1 MALLK
6 KRKLLSYPL
15 DQGLFLP
22 CNYVAREDRQENSRP
37 NNVII
42 NKKKLLNTH
51 PLSAAITAAPMV
63 GIFGLF
69 YSGICECCSL
79 QSFDKICET
88 SHGWTDIHKSLN
100 VLIES

>member
-1 MALLK
+1 MLQG
-6 KRKLLSYPL
+6 KRGRKT
-15 DQGLFLP
+15 
-22 CNYVAREDRQENSRP
+22 AEA

-51 PLSAAITAAPMV
+51 PLSAAMTAAPIV

-79 QSFDKICET
+79 QAFGTICET
-88 SHGWTDIHKSLN
+88 SHGRTQIAHRSH
-100 VLIES
+100 